1 MLVLEIYKGKK
12 NVLFVLLSAV
22 NSGVL
27 QRRTGR
33 VQVTYLKFFF
43 FFFLEKANLRMKG
56 CKKKRKRKNN
66 SVVDTSG
73 HKHRECIL

>member
-1 MLVLEIYKGKK
+1 MLVVEIYKGKK

-43 FFFLEKANLRMKG
+43 FFF
-56 CKKKRKRKNN
+56 RKSKP
-66 SVVDTSG
+66 TYEG
-73 HKHRECIL
+73 L

>member
-1 MLVLEIYKGKK
+1 MLVVEIYKGKK
-12 NVLFVLLSAV
+12 CPFYFIERGQFGCTAETNRKGSSHIFKVFC
-22 NSGVL
+22 
-27 QRRTGR
+27 
-33 VQVTYLKFFF
+33 

-56 CKKKRKRKNN
+56 CKKKEEKNS

>member
-1 MLVLEIYKGKK
+1 MLVVEIYKGKK

-43 FFFLEKANLRMKG
+43 FFFF
-56 CKKKRKRKNN
+56 RKSKP
-66 SVVDTSG
+66 TYEG
-73 HKHRECIL
+73 L